1 MTVPL
6 FQPHHF
12 IFVVAVT
19 PISFRPLQC
28 NVLIESQAQRDFQ
41 VIQRDFQV
49 HISGLSYSCEERFTH
64 LNSQY
69 CECLSDLWHLAM

>member
-41 VIQRDFQV
+41 VIY
-49 HISGLSYSCEERFTH
+49 ISGLSYSCEERFTH